1 MRHFWQG
8 FADKQASQVSFKKH
22 VIVLFWEPHGD
33 AKALDEDVAAVKKLS
48 FKYPSVKVKIV
59 NVLKDPAKP
68 SKHGV
73 RDFPT
78 VLLLKDGREV
88 DRVTAR
94 TSPTLLEQLFR
105 KAHV

>member
-8 FADKQASQVSFKKH
+8 FADKQASKVSFKKH
-22 VIVLFWEPHGD
+22 VIVLYWQPSAEG
-33 AKALDEDVAAVKKLS
+33 KTLDAAVTAVKRLS

-68 SKHGV
+68 TKHGV
-73 RDFPT
+73 REFPT

-88 DRVTAR
+88 DRVAAK

>member
-8 FADKQASQVSFKKH
+8 FTDKKASTISFKKH
-22 VIVLFWEPHGD
+22 VIVLFWEPGEASTDKD
-33 AKALDEDVAAVKKLS
+33 AAVDVVKKLS

-68 SKHGV
+68 TKHKV
-73 RDFPT
+73 REFPT

-88 DRVTAR
+88 DRVAVKSST
-94 TSPTLLEQLFR
+94 TLLEQLFR